1 MQVFLNIYYLPSIFV
16 LLKYQDPFIEHGPV
30 IKENT
35 ARVVAACQNHLLLLW
50 RTILNHTLYT
60 MQCD

>member
-1 MQVFLNIYYLPSIFV
+1 MRHKVSATLSSFPSIFV

-50 RTILNHTLYT
+50 RTILK
-60 MQCD
+60 